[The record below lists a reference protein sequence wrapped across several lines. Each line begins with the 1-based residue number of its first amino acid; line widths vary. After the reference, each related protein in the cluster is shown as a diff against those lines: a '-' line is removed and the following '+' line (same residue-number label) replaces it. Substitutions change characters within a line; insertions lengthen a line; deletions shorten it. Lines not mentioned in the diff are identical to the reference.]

1 MSGEANPKPKKKK
14 INSRTKGHDAE
25 RDIAKRLNDIVE
37 VIRTAYRGPLPED
50 WTPQVQRNQNQSAVG
65 GDDLI
70 GTYQFSIEI
79 KRQEQLSLDKWWE
92 QACASASRQG
102 KVPVV
107 IFKQSR
113 QPWRVLIGGGIAHP
127 GLSMVAPAIWHKC
140 GRVEVKLE
148 DFEELFAKVVKAS
161 M

>member
-1 MSGEANPKPKKKK
+1 MTDVKPKPKKR

-37 VIRTAYRGPLPED
+37 AVYRANHGELPEN

-79 KRQEQLSLDKWWE
+79 KRQEQLSLDKWWA
-92 QACASASRQG
+92 QARASASRQG

-127 GLSMVAPAIWHKC
+127 GIMMGLPAIWMSC

-148 DFEELFAKVVKAS
+148 DFEELFTKVVKAS